1 MKKLVICV
9 LIVLLILPPLRFASA
24 DCNESQIDDPILE
37 RFIGLLQAT
46 AAISASG
53 NTAKCQG
60 VARAKSNEYS
70 LQVTMT
76 LQRKSFIV
84 WKSVTSWNG
93 TGIGY
98 VGVTLSESE
107 SGVSAGTYRTKLY
120 VEVYDSGGN
129 YVESTTVYSKS
140 IKIE

>member
-1 MKKLVICV
+1 MKKFGICV
-9 LIVLLILPPLRFASA
+9 LIVLLILPSLRFASA
-24 DCNESQIDDPILE
+24 DCNENRIDDPILVK
-37 RFIGLLQAT
+37 FIGLSQAT
-46 AAISASG
+46 VAISASG

-76 LQRKSFIV
+76 LQRKSVLI

-98 VGVTLSESE
+98 IGVTLSESK
-107 SGVSAGTYRTKLY
+107 SGLSVGTYRTKLY
-120 VEVYDSGGN
+120 VQVYDSDGN